1 MRDYGAESARLREI
15 CAGLLERGEVDLVV
29 AWTEGQD
36 RPRARETVIE
46 KGRKDLVQRIVWSP
60 FCTTS
65 TVTFL
70 KKNKAALAGRKIGVV
85 VKDCDFQALNVL
97 LQEYFIKRENLVI
110 IGARCDGLAEAD
122 LFPRPGSP
130 DVPVTSDA
138 EGVRVGKAFA
148 RWEDF
153 GFTTCLTCSYD
164 SMEPDHVVGEYGREK
179 GKPKWQHLLRLGSLP
194 PEGRREHYAA
204 IFDACIR
211 CYACREVCPV
221 CACVECAIDP
231 GERAITP
238 RTRPSE
244 KACAPVWA
252 SRERQLSEN
261 AVYLT
266 TRAMHMAGRCVRCGW
281 CERACPVGL
290 PLMEILDLS
299 NDAVGRIYG
308 YEAGKDPKAP
318 PFLASYAE
326 GDPDDKGGQPH

>member
-1 MRDYGAESARLREI
+1 MREYSSEGAKLRQI
-15 CAGLLERGEVDLVV
+15 CGDLLEKGAVQCIV
-29 AWTEGQD
+29 AWTEGED
-36 RPRARETVIE
+36 RPRVRETLIE
-46 KGRKDLVQRIVWSP
+46 KGRTDLVSKIVWSP

-70 KKNKAALAGRKIGVV
+70 KKNKAALAGKKLGVV

-97 LQEYFIKRENLVI
+97 LQEHFLKREDLVI

-122 LFPRPGSP
+122 LFARPHGA
-130 DVPVTSDA
+130 DVAITSDA
-138 EGVRVGKAFA
+138 EGVSVGKERR

-153 GFTTCLTCSYD
+153 GFTTCLTCSYEH
-164 SMEPDHVVGEYGREK
+164 MKPDHLIGEYGRKK
-179 GKPKWQHLLRLGSLP
+179 GKPGWKHLTRIQAMEP
-194 PEGRREHYAA
+194 AKRREHYASL
-204 IFDACIR
+204 FESCIR

-238 RTRPSE
+238 RTPPAD

-252 SRERQLSEN
+252 SRERHISEN

-281 CERACPVGL
+281 CERACPVGIA
-290 PLMEILDLS
+290 LMDILDLS
-299 NDAVGRIYG
+299 NDAVGRIYHF
-308 YEAGKDPKAP
+308 EAGRDTKDP
-318 PFLASYAE
+318 PFLVSYAE
-326 GDPDDKGGQPH
+326 TDPDDKGASH

>member
-1 MRDYGAESARLREI
+1 MRDYHAESARLRQL
-15 CAGLLERGEVDLVV
+15 CAGLLEKGVVDVVV
-29 AWTEGQD
+29 AWTGGD
-36 RPRARETVIE
+36 DWPRVRETVIG
-46 KGRKDLVQRIVWSP
+46 KDRADLVQKIVWSP

-65 TVTFL
+65 TVTYL
-70 KKNKAALAGRKIGVV
+70 KKNKAALAGKKIGLV

-97 LQEYFIKRENLVI
+97 LQEHFINRENVVI
-110 IGARCDGLAEAD
+110 IGARCDGLADAD
-122 LFPRPGSP
+122 LFPRPQGP
-130 DVPVTSDA
+130 DTAITSDA
-138 EGVRVGKAFA
+138 EGVQLGKDGR

-153 GFTTCLTCSYD
+153 GFTTCLTCAYD
-164 SMEPDHVVGEYGREK
+164 HMKPDHAVGEYGRKKAETEWKHLSRILAQQPEK
-179 GKPKWQHLLRLGSLP
+179 
-194 PEGRREHYAA
+194 RREHYSA
-204 IFDACIR
+204 IFGACIR

-238 RTRPSE
+238 RTPPGD

-290 PLMEILDLS
+290 PLMDILDLS

-308 YEAGKDPKAP
+308 YEAGKDPSAP
-318 PFLASYAE
+318 PFLASYSE
-326 GDPDDKGGQPH
+326 NDPDDKGAHQ